1 MSGYRK
7 LQVYEKSY
15 KLVLE
20 IYQETSAFPREEL
33 YGITGQMRR
42 AAASIPLNIAEGY
55 AKRESQAE
63 FKRYLMMAQG
73 SSVEMSVLLDLSKDL
88 GYIGETRYIQL
99 STAYDEVRKML
110 HTLIKRVGG
119 QSAI

>member
-1 MSGYRK
+1 MSDSGHQKTDSRRETADDRRQRMAAMSGYRK

-55 AKRESQAE
+55 AKRESQA
-63 FKRYLMMAQG
+63 
-73 SSVEMSVLLDLSKDL
+73 
-88 GYIGETRYIQL
+88 
-99 STAYDEVRKML
+99 
-110 HTLIKRVGG
+110 
-119 QSAI
+119 